1 MFCLINEKKSQN
13 LWLEDIILSEQR
25 PKYEEKNVPE
35 YLKKSWKKLHMIHFY
50 MIVVEKNIRHVLK
63 LFNIPD

>member
-1 MFCLINEKKSQN
+1 M
-13 LWLEDIILSEQR
+13 WLEDIILNEQR
-25 PKYEEKNVPE
+25 PKYEEKNVRE